1 VKKRINQG
9 TRKTVKMKKMMIS
22 YHKRKIMMTDLTLKE
37 EEELKP
43 SIY

>member
-1 VKKRINQG
+1 MKKI
-9 TRKTVKMKKMMIS
+9 VKMKMMMIS
-22 YHKRKIMMTDLTLKE
+22 YHKRKNMMTDLMSKE